1 MHSFTKPSDLNGVQ
15 LIEEIQAQKI
25 IVTGSPSLDA
35 DGVLWLDIDEKDQD
49 KVATIIENHK
59 GQAHY
64 KDATAIA
71 RTALLE
77 RLGITEQEAQLLK

>member
-15 LIEEIQAQKI
+15 LIDEIQTQKI
-25 IVTGSPSLDA
+25 LVGGFPSLDG
-35 DGVLWLDIDEKDQD
+35 DGVLWLDIDEKDHD

-64 KDATAIA
+64 KDSTAIA

-77 RLGITEQEAQLLK
+77 RLGITEQEAHLLK